1 MGCATSAEDDY
12 EEDFVDD
19 EEGREDIP
27 EEPCIVIERREQ
39 LTKNFRSV
47 VANTWKHVRQD
58 NKLLTALETA
68 CAEGEDGES
77 GWSPSIR
84 IIQNDFPPIWK
95 HLLQCADAAGAY
107 AGQLVALRYSLD
119 SYFQTPENYRAW
131 AATDLAQEHFS
142 AFISSFPL
150 SVSAYLEN
158 EAAQTAKE
166 LAAGTDAAKAWLTE
180 QGKGGMDLNG
190 LIQWSSFVDQ
200 RLNAEVLPAFF
211 TAYKEDADRPSSGIA
226 KVVGKLTVNL
236 FAARGLTRGDI
247 QAYGVFEL
255 EGTEYAT
262 EAASTL
268 IGEPRWGEDC
278 KFLYDVNSRD
288 SPLMLSIYD
297 DRADEEADEE
307 PLLGRVVIPTTTVR
321 DDKKM
326 IIRKWF
332 KLDSRRPGDVAGEVY
347 LQLRWRNIAE
357 CDENEFVLKPSIKQL
372 KLTVERGRSL
382 SEICDPY
389 CSVRLQVPGCPTGK
403 EEKFKT
409 AKKCKTNQPVWNED
423 FVFRNASFDQEL
435 MLVCFDSS
443 SSDSVIGLVTVP
455 MNKLLLGQPF
465 KKWYNIEN
473 PKTGAANLGQVKLS
487 LDIDAVKPPTIERD
501 TDVLEL
507 YNVFPTVKYW
517 MDFASEVCFNK
528 VRNKGALMLMRAIK
542 QKRKAAGAD
551 SAAQLKAA
559 LLIQKIWRNRGVFT
573 KVVQIK
579 RRACTGGQ
587 FMKYGRSGSPHVRM
601 VYMTADCAHIAWCEV
616 KKGKSSKD
624 SHIRICDITDI
635 QLGRSSEVFQ
645 KNPSGSSEYYD
656 PAQQAKIDAERS
668 FSFVCGSSRTLDL
681 EADSKRQAEA
691 FIRAFRF
698 ILICKG
704 RISEDCLPHL
714 SGL

>member
-1 MGCATSAEDDY
+1 MGCATS
-12 EEDFVDD
+12 EEDFECDQDYDD

-47 VANTWKHVRQD
+47 ISNTWRYVRQD
-58 NKLLTALETA
+58 TKLLAALETA
-68 CAEGEDGES
+68 CSGDGDS
-77 GWSPSIR
+77 DGGWSPSIR
-84 IIQNDFPPIWK
+84 VIKQDYPPIWK

-119 SYFQTPENYRAW
+119 SYFETPENYRAW

-150 SVSAYLEN
+150 SVAAYLEN

-180 QGKGGMDLNG
+180 QAKGGMDLNG
-190 LIQWSSFVDQ
+190 LVQWSQFVDQ

-211 TAYKEDADRPSSGIA
+211 TAYREDEDRPTCGVA
-226 KVVGKLTVNL
+226 KVVGKLVVNL

-255 EGTEYAT
+255 EGTENAT
-262 EAASTL
+262 EAASTI

-297 DRADEEADEE
+297 DRADEDADEE
-307 PLLGRVVIPTTTVR
+307 PLLGRVVIPTTSIR
-321 DDKKM
+321 DAKNF

-347 LQLRWRNIAE
+347 LQLRWRNVSD
-357 CDENEFVLKPSIKQL
+357 CDDNEFVLKKSVLNLKCSI
-372 KLTVERGRSL
+372 ERGRGYAEL
-382 SEICDPY
+382 CAPY
-389 CSVRLQVPGCPTGK
+389 CSVRLQVPGAPTGK

-409 AKKCKTNQPVWNED
+409 AKKKATNQPVWNED
-423 FVFRNASFDQEL
+423 FVFRNAAYDQEL
-435 MLVCFDSS
+435 CLVCFNADGNE
-443 SSDSVIGLVTVP
+443 VIGLVTVP

-465 KKWYNIEN
+465 KKWYNLEN
-473 PKTGAANLGQVKLS
+473 PKTGGQNLGQVKLA
-487 LDIDAVKPPTIERD
+487 LDIDAVQPPSIERD
-501 TDVLEL
+501 RDVLEL
-507 YNVFPTVKYW
+507 YKVFPTIKYW
-517 MDFASEVCFNK
+517 MDFASQVCFNK
-528 VRNKGALMLMRAIK
+528 VRHKGALMLIRAIK
-542 QKRKAAGAD
+542 QKRKKEGAD

-559 LLIQKIWRNRGVFT
+559 LLIQKIWRNRGVFGR
-573 KVVQIK
+573 VVQIK

-587 FMKYGRSGSPHVRM
+587 FMKYGRAGSPHVRI
-601 VYMTADCAHIAWCEV
+601 VYLTNDCSAIAWCDP

-624 SHIRICDITDI
+624 AHIRVCDITDVVM
-635 QLGRSSEVFQ
+635 GRTTEVFQ
-645 KNPSGSSEYYD
+645 ANPSSSSQYYD
-656 PAQQAKIDAERS
+656 ALQQTKIDNDRS
-668 FSFVCGSSRTLDL
+668 FSFIVGTSRTLDL
-681 EADSKRQAEA
+681 EASSKLQAEG
-691 FIRAFRF
+691 FLRAFRF

-714 SGL
+714 A